1 MSGLRYLQ
9 PAHWSTPKGYSNGIM
24 ASGDSIWLAGQIGW
38 DVGRKLAVGLPAQV
52 EQTLLNIV
60 TLLVEAN
67 ASPQDLVRL
76 TWYVVSIEDYAANLL
91 DIGIAYKRVLGKHFP
106 VMALVQVVRL
116 VEQDA
121 LVEIEAT
128 AVRRSP
134 PITHAR

>member
-1 MSGLRYLQ
+1 
-9 PAHWSTPKGYSNGIM
+9 M